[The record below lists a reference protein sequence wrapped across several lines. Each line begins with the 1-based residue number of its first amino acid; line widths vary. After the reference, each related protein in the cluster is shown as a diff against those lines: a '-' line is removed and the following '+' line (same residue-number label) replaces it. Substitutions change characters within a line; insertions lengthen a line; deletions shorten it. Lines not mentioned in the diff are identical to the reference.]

1 MDRGARTGPYK
12 DTTPDER
19 MPAATLESLGNNT
32 PLLKW
37 TTATSAVESD
47 SLGQYRLACLL
58 AQAELVDDR
67 LVTLGIVLLQ
77 VIQQTTALA
86 DHHEETA
93 A

>member
-1 MDRGARTGPYK
+1 MDRGAGTERYE

-19 MPAATLESLGNNT
+19 MPAATLESLWNNT

-37 TTATSAVESD
+37 TTAKSGAVESD
-47 SLGQYRLACLL
+47 SLGQYVCLL

-67 LVTLGIVLLQ
+67 LITLGIVLLQ